1 MTQDQRRGK
10 VSPFCT
16 AMKLLGCAF
25 IAAAVSACSSV
36 RPPACPPPITGDVVY
51 VVGQSWHAQIG
62 IPVEE
67 LGDDLAFYR
76 EIFPGARVI
85 IFGYG
90 KKTFFTAPPET
101 LSEYILGPVPGP
113 AVIQAV
119 GLTVTPMAAYSSE
132 NILTLRLPPGGSR
145 SLSAYIANDLTK
157 DAAGKPRVVALSSN
171 PAGLFYASQSQ
182 YTLLHT
188 CNAWIADALHA
199 AGLPISGNGVIFL
212 GQVMARTSAA
222 AEGQCRLL

>member
-1 MTQDQRRGK
+1 
-10 VSPFCT
+10 
-16 AMKLLGCAF
+16 MKLLGCAF

-132 NILTLRLPPGGSR
+132 NILTLRLPPGGIHR
-145 SLSAYIANDLTK
+145 SFGPSDRQRRIVGETGGERNQFR
-157 DAAGKPRVVALSSN
+157 PRQR
-171 PAGLFYASQSQ
+171 GLHQPR
-182 YTLLHT
+182 
-188 CNAWIADALHA
+188 NRRWR
-199 AGLPISGNGVIFL
+199 G
-212 GQVMARTSAA
+212 AA
-222 AEGQCRLL
+222 AQGGQGDVHFNSARRTRRRE